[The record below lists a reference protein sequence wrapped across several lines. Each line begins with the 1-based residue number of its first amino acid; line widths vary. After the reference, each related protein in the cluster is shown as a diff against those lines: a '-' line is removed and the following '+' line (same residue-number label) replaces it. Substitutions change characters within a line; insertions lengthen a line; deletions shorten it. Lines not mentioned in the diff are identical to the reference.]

1 MMRFLRTVYYV
12 VKQGIKSLVKNF
24 FMVFAS
30 VCVVFSV
37 LLLLGSLWSIS
48 ENIQHII
55 EQYSSRAEVQIN
67 LFSYVDEA
75 EAKELQAT
83 LESDPRVE
91 RVVYISKE
99 ENLANIMEYF
109 SDDALFEGY
118 EDSEYLNYI
127 SLEVDLIEYA
137 DGEGFRDEVTQLNT
151 VDNVKDIVSV
161 VSKMEVIRFWIRIG
175 TVIAMIGMAVLS
187 VLLIFNTVKLTV
199 FARKREIEIMKYV
212 GASDWY
218 ICGPFVIE
226 GMVTG
231 LIGALAAYFSLR
243 GLYSM
248 VYNSATG
255 TLFLGESVTLLSFGE
270 MEVNFLLW
278 FIVAGVT
285 AGVIAGVWAIRK
297 HVDV

>member
-1 MMRFLRTVYYV
+1 
-12 VKQGIKSLVKNF
+12 
-24 FMVFAS
+24 MVFAS
-30 VCVVFSV
+30 VSVVFSV

-48 ENIQHII
+48 ENIQHIV

-67 LFSYVDEA
+67 LFSYVEEA

-83 LESDPRVE
+83 LEKDSRVE
-91 RVVYISKE
+91 RVVYVSKE
-99 ENLANIMEYF
+99 ENLANIMNYF
-109 SDDALFEGY
+109 SDDDLFEGY

-127 SLEVDLIEYA
+127 SLEVDLVEYA
-137 DGEGFRDEVTQLNT
+137 DGEGFRDEVTQLNS

-199 FARKREIEIMKYV
+199 FARKREIEIMKYI

-226 GMVTG
+226 GVVTG

-248 VYNSATG
+248 VFNSANNG
-255 TLFLGESVTLLSFGE
+255 LFLGEAITLLSFGE
-270 MEVNFLLW
+270 LEANFLLW
-278 FIVAGVT
+278 FIAAGVA
-285 AGVIAGVWAIRK
+285 AGVVAGVWAIRK